1 MDTIMQN
8 NQGAGSSKRI
18 MWIVMLVGALVI
30 AALVAWAVM
39 TPSQRQETPRLENA
53 LREGPEFEELKR
65 KIVVETAQDFT
76 TEARSMTSGVQM
88 NLVGVVRNF
97 TQRPITGLEVVGSVV
112 DKDGNVVKEKSLI
125 AIPTRLPRLEPNR
138 TMPIQIQITGFDEK
152 DDRSNIK
159 WRITGIKVE

>member
-1 MDTIMQN
+1 
-8 NQGAGSSKRI
+8 
-18 MWIVMLVGALVI
+18 
-30 AALVAWAVM
+30 
-39 TPSQRQETPRLENA
+39 
-53 LREGPEFEELKR
+53 
-65 KIVVETAQDFT
+65 
-76 TEARSMTSGVQM
+76 
-88 NLVGVVRNF
+88 VRNF